1 MKNLFILC
9 LLCFCTLANA
19 QLIESTPFDF
29 TAQQTQKIRNFNLS
43 SDWTC
48 SGNNC
53 PQVYKAKGL
62 SLFSL
67 YGTTYAKI
75 QVEIP
80 GSAKKEI
87 KKDKK
92 LMGFIENSVVKI
104 YHIDKGFIKEVA
116 GIRVLAGDK

>member
-1 MKNLFILC
+1 MKNLILFC
-9 LLCFCTLANA
+9 LLCFGTLANA
-19 QLIESTPFDF
+19 QMIEMTSYDF
-29 TAQQTQKIRNFNLS
+29 TAQQTQKIKQFNLS
-43 SDWTC
+43 PDWTC
-48 SGNNC
+48 SGSNC

-67 YGTTYAKI
+67 IGATYAKI
-75 QVEIP
+75 EVEIL

-104 YHIDKGFIKEVA
+104 YHIDKGFINEVA
-116 GIRVLAGDK
+116 GIRVLFGDK